1 MRFFSILDIDY
12 LSHGLLIK
20 QSNESMKSTMVAYT
34 KNILERVSFDPQLF
48 CKELEK
54 ALKLLLPYEIEQL
67 TEWLINFTIGKPEL
81 RQCLIA
87 INK

>member
-1 MRFFSILDIDY
+1 ML
-12 LSHGLLIK
+12 
-20 QSNESMKSTMVAYT
+20 AYT
-34 KNILERVSFDPQLF
+34 KNILESVSFDTQLF

-67 TEWLINFTIGKPEL
+67 TDWLINYTIEKPEL
-81 RQCLIA
+81 RLCLVY